1 MRILKSGYRFMSS
14 MKFGLILL
22 AVIGLMSAIGS
33 GISPDYFYQTVI
45 FQVLLVLLLLNMAAC
60 SFNQLSKLVGSRS
73 QLLKNKSRSLRQA
86 GMLALHAGVVL
97 ILIGGAVYAF
107 QGQNEQIRIEQGQAV
122 DIAQVI
128 PNAEPFSI
136 KLEDFAIE
144 FNDDGSPAQYCSSV
158 SLLEE
163 GDVKEQHRISVNNPL
178 EYGGIKAYQSGF
190 GYLVKLQE
198 ETSSGGQEQITLG
211 ESEHQEIKGTDKAL
225 RIYKYIPDYDP
236 QYGMNSKSLR
246 PDNPRI
252 IYSIYQ
258 QGSLLSVGAAS
269 FGEKVEIDPGVTL
282 TFGGV
287 KPFTVL
293 TVKRDPGL
301 SLALAGGLML
311 MLGTCLT
318 LFAKPKIQ
326 EDVQ

>member
-1 MRILKSGYRFMSS
+1 MRILKSGYFFISS

-22 AVIGLMSAIGS
+22 AVIGLMAAVGS

-45 FQVLLVLLLLNMAAC
+45 FQALLVLLLLNMAAC
-60 SFNQLSKLVGSRS
+60 SFSQLSKLVTSRS
-73 QLLKNKSRSLRQA
+73 HLLKNKSRFLRQA

-97 ILIGGAVYAF
+97 ILIGGTVYAF
-107 QGQNEQIRIEQGQAV
+107 QGQYEKIKIEQGQAV

-136 KLEDFAIE
+136 KLEDFKIE

-163 GDVKEQHRISVNNPL
+163 GDVKERRRISVNNPL

-198 ETSSGGQEQITLG
+198 ETSSAGQEEITLG
-211 ESEHQEIKGTDKAL
+211 ESEYREIKGAGKAL

-246 PDNPRI
+246 PDNPKI
-252 IYSIYQ
+252 IYSIYR

-269 FGEKVEIDPGVTL
+269 FGEKVEIDPGVTV
-282 TFGGV
+282 TFSGV

-311 MLGTCLT
+311 MLGTCLS

-326 EDVQ
+326 EGGR